1 MRASP
6 RTSLAIALLLSLG
19 GLPACESCKSGTGAP
34 ATPDAG
40 HRRSATLTREQ
51 SEKVLARVGERTITL
66 GDFAAAIENMDAFDR
81 LRYQSPERRKE
92 LLDEMI
98 NVELLAREAEAK
110 GWDKDPVT
118 EQEIRAILRD
128 AVIAETHKGAPL
140 PADVPASDVRA
151 YYEAHKA
158 DFADPERRRLSVIV
172 LPTEA
177 AAAEVLPLARKAKAA
192 SEWGELVRS
201 RSVDP
206 QAKANVPV
214 DLAGDLGIVSPPG
227 DTRGENTRVPPEVR
241 KAAFELAAPGDVL
254 DRAVKAKGGFYLVRL
269 TQKLEAHERPYEAAE
284 RTVRIKLSQ
293 DLMREK
299 EKAALADLR
308 RKYPVEVDEA
318 ALSTVRA
325 DWPDA
330 GSNPRPPPR

>member
-1 MRASP
+1 MRDP
-6 RTSLAIALLLSLG
+6 RRPAVALAILLSLVA
-19 GLPACESCKSGTGAP
+19 LPACESCKGGAGTP
-34 ATPDAG
+34 QTPDAG
-40 HRRSATLTREQ
+40 HRTSVTLTKEQ
-51 SEKVLARVGERTITL
+51 SDKVLARVGARTITL
-66 GDFAAAIENMDAFDR
+66 GDFAAAIENLDAFDR

-110 GWDKDPVT
+110 GWDKDPVA

-128 AVIAETHKGAPL
+128 AVLAETHKGAPL

-151 YYEAHKA
+151 YFEAHRA

-172 LPTEA
+172 LPTEPA
-177 AAAEVLPLARKAKAA
+177 AADVLALARKARTAA
-192 SEWGELVRS
+192 EWGELVRT

-206 QAKANVPV
+206 QAKANVPL
-214 DLAGDLGIVSPPG
+214 DLAGDHGIVSPPG

-241 KAAFELAAPGDVL
+241 KAVFELAAPGDVL
-254 DRAVKAKGGFYLVRL
+254 DRPVKAKGVFYLVRL
-269 TQKLEAHERPYEAAE
+269 TQKLEARERPYEAAE

-293 DLMREK
+293 DRMREK
-299 EKAALADLR
+299 ELAALAELR
-308 RKYPVEVDEA
+308 KKYPVEIDEA
-318 ALSTVRA
+318 ALATVRA

-330 GSNPRPPPR
+330 GPAPR